1 MFTLQRAA
9 RSWIPRLRLELRGF
23 LHGAGRTSISPDTQL
38 YLEHAVRES
47 HGGSIRL
54 GTRDEG
60 GGSGEAVGDECEQE
74 RGREGGEKCEHKNM
88 EHLRVPLTREG
99 SARRHTASLGSQDLN
114 TGPSDSRATYH
125 HLDSPTIYFCS
136 QATQPSNYRHNF
148 LTST

>member
-1 MFTLQRAA
+1 MKNASTGGDEPGKLW
-9 RSWIPRLRLELRGF
+9 SLMPRPGTCLE
-23 LHGAGRTSISPDTQL
+23 
-38 YLEHAVRES
+38 
-47 HGGSIRL
+47 IRL